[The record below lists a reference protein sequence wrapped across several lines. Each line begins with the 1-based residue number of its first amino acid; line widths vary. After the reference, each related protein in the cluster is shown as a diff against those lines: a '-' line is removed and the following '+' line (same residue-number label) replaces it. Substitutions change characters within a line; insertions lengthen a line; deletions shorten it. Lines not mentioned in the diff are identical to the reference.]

1 MILLAL
7 LAACGDKDP
16 ASTDSG
22 GGGTS
27 SDGGG
32 SPSDGGGSPSDGGG
46 GTSSDGGGSTSD
58 GGGSTSDG
66 GGTDGGGLA
75 GASFI
80 LTDGTEVQGEVIATY
95 DHRLWWDDSE
105 QTTWAVF
112 DPEGWAV
119 YPEDRSL
126 HFVSSLDVATSAEVD
141 LGDVPPWFDVLER
154 EACVIDAMPL
164 SGPAQVIM
172 GNEGYH
178 LEEDGYGDFA
188 WDLVQT
194 DAAGRRFTGA
204 GTQNEDFLVWG
215 EPVTLPL
222 PGVVVELV
230 RDAPDNRPGAYDDGA
245 VNNMVGVWIGGQV
258 YLYLLHFQ
266 QGSTPASIQV
276 GDVLPAGAY
285 LGRVGNS
292 GVSLEPHLHLTALYY
307 DVAPVGPSGQART
320 WSVPIQWAGL
330 WQSETVDGP
339 GEWHER
345 LVPATG
351 RWIDD
356 EAIAAP

>member
-1 MILLAL
+1 VVILLAL
-7 LAACGDKDP
+7 LACGEPGP
-16 ASTDSG
+16 APRDTGADDGGTD
-22 GGGTS
+22 GGGTT
-27 SDGGG
+27 DGGG
-32 SPSDGGGSPSDGGG
+32 A
-46 GTSSDGGGSTSD
+46 
-58 GGGSTSDG
+58 DG
-66 GGTDGGGLA
+66 GGTDGGGADGGGTDGGGEGLA
-75 GASFI
+75 GMAYT
-80 LTDGTEVQGEVIATY
+80 LADGTRVQGEVIATY
-95 DHRLWWDDSE
+95 DHRLWWDESE
-105 QTTWAVF
+105 QTSWAVF
-112 DPEGWAV
+112 DPEGWAL
-119 YPEDRSL
+119 YPDDVSL
-126 HFVSSLDVATSAEVD
+126 RFVSSLDVASSVAVD
-141 LGDVPPWFDVLER
+141 LGEASPWFDVLER
-154 EACVIDAMPL
+154 EACVIAAMPL

-194 DAAGRRFTGA
+194 DDAGRRFTGS
-204 GTQNEDFLVWG
+204 GTQNEHFLVWG

-222 PGVVVELV
+222 PGVVVEVV
-230 RDAPDNRPGAYDDGA
+230 RDAPDNRPGAYPEGA

-266 QGSTPASIQV
+266 QGSIPVTVQV
-276 GDVLPAGAY
+276 GEVLPAGAF

-307 DVAPVGPSGQART
+307 DLAPVGASGEVRT

-356 EAIAAP
+356 EAL